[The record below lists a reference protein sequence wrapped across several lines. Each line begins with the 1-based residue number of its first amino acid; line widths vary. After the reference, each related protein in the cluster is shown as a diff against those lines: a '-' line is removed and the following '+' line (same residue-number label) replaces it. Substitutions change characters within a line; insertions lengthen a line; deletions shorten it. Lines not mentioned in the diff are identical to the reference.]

1 MKKSI
6 LGLLV
11 ILSMIAVACGGS
23 SLEGEE
29 VFITGALVGN
39 DAAGFQQNFDS
50 FTEETGIIVSF
61 QGSDNFEQEIQIQME
76 SGDTPDIALFPQ
88 PGGVV
93 DAAQRGYLVALE
105 DVGVDLDEYKA
116 NFSEYIVGLGTVDGI
131 AYGGAHAFNL
141 KSIVWYQPAEFE
153 ARGYSVPETWDEMIA
168 LADQIVSEG
177 MNPFCFGMYSNGA
190 SGWLATDW
198 MEDIM
203 LRTGEGTVTYDKW
216 VNHEIPFNDP
226 VVQNAATLLSQIMH
240 TEGYVVGGTDAIVS
254 TYFGNAQDPMFEKDA
269 NGNPGCFMHR
279 QASFITS
286 FWPEAAQAGAGTETT
301 VFPFPA
307 MDDGL
312 PKAALGGG
320 DMFAVFT
327 EGNEAVNAVVEY
339 MLSDNFFAAAAQRP
353 DNSRIYG
360 HVQFDSS
367 LYSKDITRVL
377 ADAITGALAE
387 NAFRFDASDLMPP
400 EVGAGSFWKEM
411 MNLAVEGPG
420 YVNTALDN
428 IEKSW
433 PEAKKF
439 LII

>member
-1 MKKSI
+1 
-6 LGLLV
+6 
-11 ILSMIAVACGGS
+11 MIAVACGGG

-61 QGSDNFEQEIQIQME
+61 QGSDNFEQEVQIQME
-76 SGDTPDIALFPQ
+76 SGDTPDIALWPQ
-88 PGGVV
+88 PGAVV
-93 DAAQRGYLVALE
+93 DAANRGYLVSLE
-105 DVGVDLDEYKA
+105 DLGVDMDEYRS
-116 NFSEYIVGLGTVDGI
+116 NFSSYIVGLGEVDG
-131 AYGGAHAFNL
+131 AHYGGAHAFNL

-153 ARGYSVPETWDEMIA
+153 ARGYSIPGTWDEMIA
-168 LADQIVSEG
+168 LADQIVADG
-177 MNPFCFGMYSNGA
+177 MTPFCFGMYSNGA

-203 LRTGEGTVTYDKW
+203 LRTGEGTATYDKW
-216 VNHEIPFNDP
+216 VSHDIPFNDP
-226 VVQNAATLLSQIMH
+226 VVKNAATFLSQIMH

-286 FWPEAAQAGAGTETT
+286 FWPEAAQAGAGSETT

-312 PKAALGGG
+312 PKAALGAG
-320 DMFAVFT
+320 DMFGVFNDRDAT
-327 EGNEAVNAVVEY
+327 KAVVEY
-339 MLSDNFFAAAAQRP
+339 MLSDNFFEAAAQRP

-360 HVQFDSS
+360 HVDFDTS

-377 ADAITGALAE
+377 ADTITGALAE

-420 YVNTALDN
+420 YIDTALDN

-433 PEAKKF
+433 P
-439 LII
+439 

>member
-6 LGLLV
+6 FGLLV
-11 ILSMIAVACGGS
+11 ILSMIAVACGGG

-39 DAAGFQQNFDS
+39 DAAGFQENFDS

-61 QGSDNFEQEIQIQME
+61 QGSDNFEQEVQIQME
-76 SGDTPDIALFPQ
+76 SGDTPDIALWPQ
-88 PGGVV
+88 PGAVV
-93 DAAQRGYLVALE
+93 DAAQRGYLVSLE
-105 DVGVDLDEYKA
+105 DLGVDMDEYRSS
-116 NFSEYIVGLGTVDGI
+116 FSSYIVGLGEVDG
-131 AYGGAHAFNL
+131 AHYGGAHAFNL

-433 PEAKKF
+433 P
-439 LII
+439 

>member
-6 LGLLV
+6 FGLLV
-11 ILSMIAVACGGS
+11 ILSMIAVACGGG

-61 QGSDNFEQEIQIQME
+61 QGSDNFEQEVQIQME
-76 SGDTPDIALFPQ
+76 SGDTPDIALWPQ
-88 PGGVV
+88 PGAVV
-93 DAAQRGYLVALE
+93 DAANRGYLVSLE
-105 DVGVDLDEYKA
+105 DLGVDMDEYRS
-116 NFSEYIVGLGTVDGI
+116 NFSSYIVGLGEVDG
-131 AYGGAHAFNL
+131 AHYGGAHAFNL

-153 ARGYSVPETWDEMIA
+153 ARGYSIPGTWDEMIA
-168 LADQIVSEG
+168 LADQIVADG
-177 MNPFCFGMYSNGA
+177 MTPFCFGMYSNGA

-203 LRTGEGTVTYDKW
+203 LRTGEGTATYDKW
-216 VNHEIPFNDP
+216 VSHEIPFNDP
-226 VVQNAATLLSQIMH
+226 VVKNAATFLSQIMH

-286 FWPEAAQAGAGTETT
+286 FWPEAAQAGAGSETT

-312 PKAALGGG
+312 PKAALGAG
-320 DMFAVFT
+320 DMFGVFNDRDAT
-327 EGNEAVNAVVEY
+327 KAVVEY
-339 MLSDNFFAAAAQRP
+339 MLSDNFFEAAAQRP

-360 HVQFDSS
+360 HVDFDTS

-377 ADAITGALAE
+377 ADTITGALAE

-420 YVNTALDN
+420 YIDTALDN

-433 PEAKKF
+433 P
-439 LII
+439 

>member
-1 MKKSI
+1 MKKKSI
-6 LGLLV
+6 FGLLL
-11 ILSMIAVACGGS
+11 ILSMVAAACGGG

-61 QGSDNFEQEIQIQME
+61 QGSDNFEQEVQIQME
-76 SGDTPDIALFPQ
+76 SGDTPDIALWPQ
-88 PGGVV
+88 PGAVV
-93 DAAQRGYLVALE
+93 DAANRGYLVSLE
-105 DVGVDLDEYKA
+105 DLGVDMDEYRS
-116 NFSEYIVGLGTVDGI
+116 NFSSYIVGLGEVDG
-131 AYGGAHAFNL
+131 AHYGGAHAFNL

-153 ARGYSVPETWDEMIA
+153 ARGYSIPGTWDEMIA
-168 LADQIVSEG
+168 LADQIVADG
-177 MNPFCFGMYSNGA
+177 MTPFCFGMYSNGA

-203 LRTGEGTVTYDKW
+203 LRTGEGTATYDKW
-216 VNHEIPFNDP
+216 VSHDIPFNDP
-226 VVQNAATLLSQIMH
+226 VVKNAATFLSQIMH

-286 FWPEAAQAGAGTETT
+286 FWPEAAQAGAGSETT

-312 PKAALGGG
+312 PKAALGAG
-320 DMFAVFT
+320 DMFGVFNDRDAT
-327 EGNEAVNAVVEY
+327 KAVVEY
-339 MLSDNFFAAAAQRP
+339 MLSDNFFEAAAQRP

-360 HVQFDSS
+360 HVDFDTS

-377 ADAITGALAE
+377 ADTITGALAE

-420 YVNTALDN
+420 YIDTALDN
-428 IEKSW
+428 IETSW
-433 PEAKKF
+433 P
-439 LII
+439 

>member
-1 MKKSI
+1 MKRSI
-6 LGLLV
+6 FGLLV

-39 DAAGFQQNFDS
+39 DAAGFQENFDS

-105 DVGVDLDEYKA
+105 DVGVDLDDYKA
-116 NFSEYIVGLGTVDGI
+116 NFSEYIVGLGTVDGV

-177 MNPFCFGMYSNGA
+177 MNPFCFGMESEGA

-420 YVNTALDN
+420 YVDTALDN
-428 IEKSW
+428 IENSW
-433 PEAKKF
+433 P
-439 LII
+439 

>member
-93 DAAQRGYLVALE
+93 DAAQRGSLVALE

-433 PEAKKF
+433 P
-439 LII
+439 

>member
-1 MKKSI
+1 MKKKSI
-6 LGLLV
+6 FGLLL
-11 ILSMIAVACGGS
+11 ILSMVAAACGGG

-61 QGSDNFEQEIQIQME
+61 QGSDNFEQEVQIQME
-76 SGDTPDIALFPQ
+76 SGDTPDIALWPQ
-88 PGGVV
+88 PGAVV
-93 DAAQRGYLVALE
+93 DAAQRGYLVSLE
-105 DVGVDLDEYKA
+105 DLGVDMDEYRA
-116 NFSEYIVGLGTVDGI
+116 SFSSYIVGLGEVDG
-131 AYGGAHAFNL
+131 AHYGGAHAFNL

-153 ARGYSVPETWDEMIA
+153 ARGYSVPTTWDEMIA
-168 LADQIVSEG
+168 LADQIVADG
-177 MNPFCFGMYSNGA
+177 MTPFCFGMYSNGA

-203 LRTGEGTVTYDKW
+203 LRTGEGTATYDKW
-216 VNHEIPFNDP
+216 VSHDIPFNDP
-226 VVQNAATLLSQIMH
+226 VVKNAATFLSQIMH

-286 FWPEAAQAGAGTETT
+286 FWPEAAQAGAGSETT

-312 PKAALGGG
+312 PKAALGAG
-320 DMFAVFT
+320 DMFGVF
-327 EGNEAVNAVVEY
+327 NDREATIEVVNY
-339 MLSDNFFAAAAQRP
+339 MLSNDFFEAAAQRP

-360 HVQFDSS
+360 HVDFDTS

-377 ADAITGALAE
+377 ADTITGALAE

-420 YVNTALDN
+420 YIDTALDN
-428 IEKSW
+428 IETSW
-433 PEAKKF
+433 P
-439 LII
+439 

>member
-1 MKKSI
+1 MKKKSI
-6 LGLLV
+6 FGLLL
-11 ILSMIAVACGGS
+11 ILSMIAAACGGG

-39 DAAGFQQNFDS
+39 DAAGFQENFDS

-61 QGSDNFEQEIQIQME
+61 QGSDNFEQEVQIQME
-76 SGDTPDIALFPQ
+76 SGDTPDIAVWPQ
-88 PGGVV
+88 PGAVV
-93 DAAQRGYLVALE
+93 DAAQRGYLVSLE
-105 DVGVDLDEYKA
+105 DLGVDMDEYRA
-116 NFSEYIVGLGTVDGI
+116 SFSSYIVGLGEVDG
-131 AYGGAHAFNL
+131 AHYGGAHAFNL

-153 ARGYSVPETWDEMIA
+153 ARGYSIPSTWDEMIA
-168 LADQIVSEG
+168 LADQIVADG
-177 MNPFCFGMYSNGA
+177 MTPFCFGMYSNGA

-203 LRTGEGTVTYDKW
+203 LRTGEGTATYDKW
-216 VNHEIPFNDP
+216 VSHDIPFNDP
-226 VVQNAATLLSQIMH
+226 VVKNAATFLSQIMH

-286 FWPEAAQAGAGTETT
+286 FWPEAAQAGAGSETT

-312 PKAALGGG
+312 PKAALGAG
-320 DMFAVFT
+320 DMFGVF
-327 EGNEAVNAVVEY
+327 NDREATIEVVNY
-339 MLSDNFFAAAAQRP
+339 MLSSNFFEAAAQRP

-360 HVQFDSS
+360 HVDFDTS

-377 ADAITGALAE
+377 ADTITGALAE

-420 YVNTALDN
+420 YIDTALDN
-428 IEKSW
+428 IETSW
-433 PEAKKF
+433 P
-439 LII
+439 

>member
-39 DAAGFQQNFDS
+39 DAAGFQENFDS

-61 QGSDNFEQEIQIQME
+61 QGSDNFEQEVQIQME
-76 SGDTPDIALFPQ
+76 SGDTPDIALWPQ
-88 PGGVV
+88 PGAVV
-93 DAAQRGYLVALE
+93 DAAQRGYLVSLE
-105 DVGVDLDEYKA
+105 DLGVDMDEYRA
-116 NFSEYIVGLGTVDGI
+116 SFSSYIVGLGEVDG
-131 AYGGAHAFNL
+131 AHYGGAHAFNL

-153 ARGYSVPETWDEMIA
+153 ARGYSIPSTWDEMIA
-168 LADQIVSEG
+168 LADQIVADG
-177 MNPFCFGMYSNGA
+177 MTPFCFGMYSNGA

-226 VVQNAATLLSQIMH
+226 VVQNAATLLSKIMH

-433 PEAKKF
+433 P
-439 LII
+439 

>member
-1 MKKSI
+1 MKKKSI
-6 LGLLV
+6 FGLLL
-11 ILSMIAVACGGS
+11 ILSMVAAACGGG

-39 DAAGFQQNFDS
+39 DAAGFQENFDS

-61 QGSDNFEQEIQIQME
+61 QGSDNFEQEVQIQME
-76 SGDTPDIALFPQ
+76 SGDTPDIALWPQ
-88 PGGVV
+88 PGAVV
-93 DAAQRGYLVALE
+93 DAAQRGYLVSLE
-105 DVGVDLDEYKA
+105 DLGVDMDEYRA
-116 NFSEYIVGLGTVDGI
+116 SFSSYIVGLGEVDG
-131 AYGGAHAFNL
+131 AHYGGAHAFNL

-153 ARGYSVPETWDEMIA
+153 ARGYSVPTTWDEMIA
-168 LADQIVSEG
+168 LADQIVADG
-177 MNPFCFGMYSNGA
+177 MTPFCFGMYSNGA

-203 LRTGEGTVTYDKW
+203 LRTGEGTATYDKW
-216 VNHEIPFNDP
+216 VSHDIPFNDP
-226 VVQNAATLLSQIMH
+226 VVKNAATFLSQIMH

-286 FWPEAAQAGAGTETT
+286 FWPEAAQAGAGSETT

-312 PKAALGGG
+312 PKAALGAG
-320 DMFAVFT
+320 DMFGVF
-327 EGNEAVNAVVEY
+327 NDREATIEVVNY
-339 MLSDNFFAAAAQRP
+339 MLSSNIFEAAAQRP

-360 HVQFDSS
+360 HVDFDTS

-377 ADAITGALAE
+377 ADTITGALAE

-420 YVNTALDN
+420 YIDTALDN
-428 IEKSW
+428 IETSW
-433 PEAKKF
+433 P
-439 LII
+439 

>member
-6 LGLLV
+6 FGLLV
-11 ILSMIAVACGGS
+11 ILSMIAVACGGG

-61 QGSDNFEQEIQIQME
+61 QGSDNFEQEVQIQME
-76 SGDTPDIALFPQ
+76 SGDTPDIALWPQ
-88 PGGVV
+88 PGAVV
-93 DAAQRGYLVALE
+93 DAANRGYLVSLE
-105 DVGVDLDEYKA
+105 DLGVDMDEYRS
-116 NFSEYIVGLGTVDGI
+116 NFSSYIVGLGEVDG
-131 AYGGAHAFNL
+131 AHYGGAHAFNL

-153 ARGYSVPETWDEMIA
+153 ARGYSIPGTWDEMIA
-168 LADQIVSEG
+168 LADQIVADG
-177 MNPFCFGMYSNGA
+177 MTPFCFGMYSNGA

-203 LRTGEGTVTYDKW
+203 LRTGEGTATYDKW
-216 VNHEIPFNDP
+216 VSHDIPFNDP
-226 VVQNAATLLSQIMH
+226 VVKNAATFLSQIMH

-286 FWPEAAQAGAGTETT
+286 FWPEAAQAGAGSETT

-312 PKAALGGG
+312 PKAALGAG
-320 DMFAVFT
+320 DMFGVYNDRDAT
-327 EGNEAVNAVVEY
+327 KAVVEY
-339 MLSDNFFAAAAQRP
+339 MLSENFFEAAAQRP

-360 HVQFDSS
+360 HVDFDTS

-377 ADAITGALAE
+377 ADTITGALAE

-420 YVNTALDN
+420 YIDTALDN

-433 PEAKKF
+433 P
-439 LII
+439 

>member
-6 LGLLV
+6 FGLLV
-11 ILSMIAVACGGS
+11 ILSMIAVACGGG

-39 DAAGFQQNFDS
+39 DAAGFQENFDS

-61 QGSDNFEQEIQIQME
+61 QGSDNFEQEVQIQME
-76 SGDTPDIALFPQ
+76 SGDTPDIALWPQ
-88 PGGVV
+88 PGAVV
-93 DAAQRGYLVALE
+93 DAAQRGYLVSLE
-105 DVGVDLDEYKA
+105 DLGVDMDEYRSS
-116 NFSEYIVGLGTVDGI
+116 FSSYIVGLGEVDG
-131 AYGGAHAFNL
+131 AHYGGAHAFNL

-153 ARGYSVPETWDEMIA
+153 ARGYSIPSTWDEMIA
-168 LADQIVSEG
+168 LADQIVADG
-177 MNPFCFGMYSNGA
+177 MTPFCFGMYSNGA

-433 PEAKKF
+433 P
-439 LII
+439 

>member
-105 DVGVDLDEYKA
+105 DVGVDLDDYKA

-420 YVNTALDN
+420 YVDTALDN

-433 PEAKKF
+433 P
-439 LII
+439 